1 MSTVFLN
8 GSYMP
13 IESASV
19 SPLDRGFLF
28 GDGIYE
34 LIPSYDRRMVGFG
47 PHIARLN
54 DGLKAIE
61 IELGW
66 SDDRWFE
73 VCDSIAGR
81 NGGGNLGIYL
91 QVTRGADIARFH
103 AYPSG
108 VSPTVFAMP
117 IEIKEPQA
125 PDRSTV
131 NPFRLAS
138 ARDLR
143 WGRCNIKSVSLLGNV
158 MHFQQGYAQGR
169 DEVLL
174 YNAND
179 ELTECSA
186 CNAFIVRDGV
196 VATPPLDHQILP
208 GITRHIALSLL
219 SKDGTIP
226 VEERVV
232 TMHEVRNADELW
244 VSSSSKELVPV
255 VELDGR
261 PVGDG
266 KPGEVWERAAKIY
279 SAGKFDF

>member
-1 MSTVFLN
+1 MYTAFLN
-8 GSYMP
+8 GEFLP
-13 IESASV
+13 LGEARV

-34 LIPSYDRRMVGFG
+34 LVPSYDRRMVGFR
-47 PHIARLN
+47 PHIARMN
-54 DGLKAIE
+54 DGLAAIG
-61 IELGW
+61 IDLGW
-66 SDDRWFE
+66 SGDQWFE
-73 VCDSIAGR
+73 LCDAIAEQ
-81 NGGGNLGIYL
+81 NGGGTLGIYL
-91 QVTRGADIARFH
+91 QVTRGADSKRFH
-103 AYPSG
+103 AYPEG

-117 IEIKEPQA
+117 VAIGEPPLA
-125 PDRSTV
+125 DRNSV
-131 NPFRLAS
+131 KPFRLSS

-143 WGRCNIKSVSLLGNV
+143 WGRCHIKSVSLLGNV
-158 MHFQQGYAQGR
+158 MHFQQGYALGH

-179 ELTECSA
+179 ELTECGA
-186 CNAFIVRDGV
+186 CNAYVVTDGV

-219 SKDGTIP
+219 RRDGTVP

-232 TMHEVRNADELW
+232 TMDEVRGADEIW
-244 VSSSSKELVPV
+244 VSSSSKEIVPV

-266 KPGEVWERAAKIY
+266 RPGEVWEHAQALY
-279 SAGKFDF
+279 SAGKYDF